1 MAAQRAEQE
10 REEMEAAREAAERA
24 AKIEAEGPWG
34 GLIKQEE
41 IDASWLELVD
51 DSNGMPYW
59 YNELTKETVYV
70 RPKCLPEPAEIVPVE
85 VIPFTEEMYYTVG
98 SAKKAIYQSLLQSG
112 EWTDDDLRDFFA
124 TKGTS

>member
-51 DSNGMPYW
+51 DTNGMPYW

-70 RPKCLPEPAEIVPVE
+70 RAKMLARAIRNCARRS
-85 VIPFTEEMYYTVG
+85 YT
-98 SAKKAIYQSLLQSG
+98 IY
-112 EWTDDDLRDFFA
+112 
-124 TKGTS
+124 